1 MKKLLPIVLA
11 AFFIT
16 ACDQKPDPKR
26 EDCSKPVAKM
36 TDAEKEQCGKAG
48 SFTKSPHKE
57 W

>member
-26 EDCSKPVAKM
+26 EDCSKPVTKM